1 MTTNDPNRHLGRG
14 PFRPEHPR
22 SGDPY
27 ELSNGH
33 SIECL
38 PQGARNS
45 RANLVGGIA
54 LATDPAVD
62 AAGVDTGYAT
72 DEQTLRAPDLAVGQ
86 VPDTPGWVAGAPPLA
101 VEYAVTGQDEA
112 DLNEADL
119 ELKIGE
125 LFGAGTRFVW
135 VVRLVGLRRVEVHSP
150 GWPLEV
156 RVPGDLL
163 EAPGVLQN
171 PVPVEALFD
180 PAAAQDAALRNLL
193 QRQGYALP
201 ANWQRPTHSD
211 SGRQAP
217 APQMHTDCPRVLS
230 VPALGACS
238 IRMRPQWCALA
249 MTRPRWSPPEPPT
262 PFRGGGVARHGPR
275 LHPVLPDLGH
285 SFPLCTDV
293 FGRLAR
299 ILLAPRCPPRPLQ
312 RPRFE
317 RVCTSVRNLG

>member
-1 MTTNDPNRHLGRG
+1 MTTNKPNRHPGRG
-14 PFRPEHPR
+14 PFRPEYLR

-33 SIECL
+33 AIECL

-72 DEQTLRAPDLAVGQ
+72 DEHTLRAPDLAVGQ

-101 VEYAVTGQDEA
+101 VEYADTGQDEA
-112 DLNEADL
+112 DLKV
-119 ELKIGE
+119 KIGE

-135 VVRLVGLRRVEVHSP
+135 VVRLVGPRRVEVHSP
-150 GWPLEV
+150 GRPLEI

-163 EAPGVLQN
+163 EAPGILKN

-193 QRQGYALP
+193 QRQGYESIEAV
-201 ANWQRPTHSD
+201 RSD
-211 SGRQAP
+211 GLAQGLAEGKVQGMAEGVSQGELIGRRAAIIQ
-217 APQMHTDCPRVLS
+217 VLD
-230 VPALGACS
+230 
-238 IRMRPQWCALA
+238 RR
-249 MTRPRWSPPEPPT
+249 
-262 PFRGGGVARHGPR
+262 GVAIDAASRATI
-275 LHPVLPDLGH
+275 DA
-285 SFPLCTDV
+285 CTDPR
-293 FGRLAR
+293 RLAR
-299 ILLAPRCPPRPLQ
+299 WLDLALDCTAIDTLLAAP
-312 RPRFE
+312 
-317 RVCTSVRNLG
+317 

>member
-14 PFRPEHPR
+14 PFRPEHLR

-33 SIECL
+33 AIECL

-101 VEYAVTGQDEA
+101 VEYADTGQDEA
-112 DLNEADL
+112 DLKV
-119 ELKIGE
+119 KIGE
-125 LFGAGTRFVW
+125 LLGAGTRFVW
-135 VVRLVGLRRVEVHSP
+135 VVRLVGPRRVEVHSP
-150 GWPLEV
+150 GRRLEV

-163 EAPGVLQN
+163 EAPGVLKN

-180 PAAAQDAALRNLL
+180 PAAAQAAALRNLL
-193 QRQGYALP
+193 QRQGYESIEAV
-201 ANWQRPTHSD
+201 RSD
-211 SGRQAP
+211 GMAAGVSQGELIGRRAAILQILE
-217 APQMHTDCPRVLS
+217 R
-230 VPALGACS
+230 
-238 IRMRPQWCALA
+238 R
-249 MTRPRWSPPEPPT
+249 
-262 PFRGGGVARHGPR
+262 GVAVDAASRAMI
-275 LHPVLPDLGH
+275 DA
-285 SFPLCTDV
+285 CTDP
-293 FGRLAR
+293 GRLALWLDR
-299 ILLAPRCPPRPLQ
+299 ALDCTAIDTLLASP
-312 RPRFE
+312 
-317 RVCTSVRNLG
+317 